1 MLAKWILEKNI
12 LVAFDFDD
20 PSSILDLSKDVHYTI
35 RPKSDFFTLVN
46 YEPFVDT
53 YRQQPSTQPD
63 SFKSFF
69 TPLQQFMDSIIEKV
83 KTQLTSS
90 HSAWFKQFPNL
101 NYYLDTRLSVLFPP
115 SFLLYRI
122 YKVYSLFILY

>member
-1 MLAKWILEKNI
+1 MLTKWILEKDI

-20 PSSILDLSKDVHYTI
+20 PSSILDVSKDVHYTI

-63 SFKSFF
+63 SFKPFF
-69 TPLQQFMDSIIEKV
+69 TPLQQFMDSLIEKV

-122 YKVYSLFILY
+122 YKVCSLFILY

>member
-1 MLAKWILEKNI
+1 MLTKWILEKDI

-46 YEPFVDT
+46 WEPFVDT

>member
-1 MLAKWILEKNI
+1 MLTKWILEKDI

-20 PSSILDLSKDVHYTI
+20 PSSILDVSKDVHYTI
-35 RPKSDFFTLVN
+35 RPKSAFFTLVN

-122 YKVYSLFILY
+122 YKACSLFILY